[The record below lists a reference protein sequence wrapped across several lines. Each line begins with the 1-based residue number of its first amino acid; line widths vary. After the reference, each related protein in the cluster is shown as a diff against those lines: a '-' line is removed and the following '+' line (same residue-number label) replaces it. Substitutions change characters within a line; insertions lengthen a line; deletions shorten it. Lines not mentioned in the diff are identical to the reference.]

1 MSDGPL
7 GPLRI
12 KRGGTVRRSMNR
24 NTFWK
29 RQDTWEEQFENIN
42 RQIKQ
47 INETTQIE
55 PSQPTPINVQEQE
68 FVEIEDFRRALDDLE
83 QKIKTQEIFL
93 KNRLKFLKIGLG
105 LNWTAKNGAR

>member
-1 MSDGPL
+1 ME
-7 GPLRI
+7 
-12 KRGGTVRRSMNR
+12 R

-55 PSQPTPINVQEQE
+55 PSQPTPINVQELE

-83 QKIKTQEIFL
+83 QKIKNQEILL
-93 KNRLKFLKIGLG
+93 KNV
-105 LNWTAKNGAR
+105 

>member
-1 MSDGPL
+1 ME
-7 GPLRI
+7 
-12 KRGGTVRRSMNR
+12 R

-83 QKIKTQEIFL
+83 RKIKTQEFIL
-93 KNRLKFLKIGLG
+93 KMASSFSEFRADIKGTVTVL
-105 LNWTAKNGAR
+105 

>member
-1 MSDGPL
+1 ME
-7 GPLRI
+7 
-12 KRGGTVRRSMNR
+12 R

-83 QKIKTQEIFL
+83 RKIKTQEFIL
-93 KNRLKFLKIGLG
+93 KMASKFQRISS
-105 LNWTAKNGAR
+105 

>member
-1 MSDGPL
+1 ME
-7 GPLRI
+7 
-12 KRGGTVRRSMNR
+12 R

-55 PSQPTPINVQEQE
+55 ASQPTPINVQEQE

-83 QKIKTQEIFL
+83 RKIKTQEFI
-93 KNRLKFLKIGLG
+93 LKIAS
-105 LNWTAKNGAR
+105 NFQRISS

>member
-1 MSDGPL
+1 ME
-7 GPLRI
+7 
-12 KRGGTVRRSMNR
+12 R

-83 QKIKTQEIFL
+83 RKIKTQEF
-93 KNRLKFLKIGLG
+93 FLKIAS
-105 LNWTAKNGAR
+105 NFQRISS

>member
-1 MSDGPL
+1 ME
-7 GPLRI
+7 
-12 KRGGTVRRSMNR
+12 R

-83 QKIKTQEIFL
+83 QKIKTQEFFS
-93 KNRLKFLKIGLG
+93 KNRFKFSANFELKLKVQSLYYSDVDNFLMLAT
-105 LNWTAKNGAR
+105 WSW

>member
-1 MSDGPL
+1 MKQD
-7 GPLRI
+7 RN
-12 KRGGTVRRSMNR
+12 KGTDLQKDLILEEGQKVRKSVNR

-55 PSQPTPINVQEQE
+55 PSQATPINVQEHE
-68 FVEIEDFRRALDDLE
+68 YVEIDDFRRALDDLE
-83 QKIKTQEIFL
+83 QKIRSKEFFL
-93 KNRLKFLKIGLG
+93 KHKS
-105 LNWTAKNGAR
+105 

>member
-1 MSDGPL
+1 ME
-7 GPLRI
+7 
-12 KRGGTVRRSMNR
+12 R

-83 QKIKTQEIFL
+83 RKIKTQEFI
-93 KNRLKFLKIGLG
+93 LKIAS
-105 LNWTAKNGAR
+105 NFQRISS

>member
-1 MSDGPL
+1 ME
-7 GPLRI
+7 
-12 KRGGTVRRSMNR
+12 R

-55 PSQPTPINVQEQE
+55 PSQPTPHYEQEQE
-68 FVEIEDFRRALDDLE
+68 FVEIEDFRRALDELE
-83 QKIKTQEIFL
+83 QKIKTQEF
-93 KNRLKFLKIGLG
+93 FLKIASNFQLIFGW
-105 LNWTAKNGAR
+105 N

>member
-1 MSDGPL
+1 ML
-7 GPLRI
+7 
-12 KRGGTVRRSMNR
+12 R

-83 QKIKTQEIFL
+83 QKMKNQEIFL
-93 KNRLKFLKIGLG
+93 NCGSEIEATVMLRTFRCWRLRVGDNRSVLVTEFRS
-105 LNWTAKNGAR
+105 W